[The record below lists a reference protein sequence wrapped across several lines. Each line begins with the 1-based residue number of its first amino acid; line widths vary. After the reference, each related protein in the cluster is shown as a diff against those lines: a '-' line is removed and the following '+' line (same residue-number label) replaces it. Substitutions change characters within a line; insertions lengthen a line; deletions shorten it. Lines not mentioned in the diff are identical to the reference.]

1 MIGSD
6 ANSTKPPPKSQR
18 GPSGRKGC
26 LHFQTLTHDG
36 RAVIGVYATG
46 TKPVAESLVRPAQR
60 ADPRRTEMS
69 EALDAGARAI
79 ALLDEQNGF
88 GSWDFYEAT
97 GSQDY
102 QNSKREQAL
111 VAIYAFLDAVENSQQ
126 PISHDAM
133 QTLRKHLE
141 PKQ

>member
-1 MIGSD
+1 
-6 ANSTKPPPKSQR
+6 
-18 GPSGRKGC
+18 
-26 LHFQTLTHDG
+26 
-36 RAVIGVYATG
+36 
-46 TKPVAESLVRPAQR
+46 
-60 ADPRRTEMS
+60 MS